1 MNERERIL
9 VDLTALLAEV
19 LADEWDDSLE
29 VGMETAFA
37 DDLELESIEFVAL
50 AEKVQGH
57 FGAHVDFV
65 SWLSDL
71 ELDAIIGLTVGDVV
85 VFIESTR

>member
-19 LADEWDDSLE
+19 LADEWDASIE

-57 FGAHVDFV
+57 FGEHVDFV